1 MISIIGLAFLLI
13 PTQSAHSESFAFL
26 EVSFDSSFA
35 KGGVYEYYGA
45 VVQEKNGSQTRAFTS
60 RPSNGNFKFTV
71 PISEDPWKLYLSI
84 LEPGA
89 EKDGEA
95 FAGRYPQ
102 KNNVG
107 VTALTVK
114 SIKIDKDL
122 ALTVKVPVSQKRIS
136 VKVLDASGS
145 LITDSFS
152 QASLTEKYTFTQS
165 GLSWEL
171 ESRVHA
177 NGETTYSTSG
187 NFQYYFYEGTSFTLK
202 VWDKGRSTEVA
213 TPKSIKVSKDL
224 EVVMCLPLNFP
235 AGVRS
240 LSPDCLQV
248 QMQEEI
254 QALNKAA
261 ADKAASDKAAA
272 DKAASDKAAAD
283 KAASDKAA
291 ADKAASDKAAS
302 DKAATDNA
310 AYENRLMAAKSKYS
324 ALSLEIESLIKKYPS
339 KKSEIELYKKKIAL
353 FERIDQ
359 ANIST
364 VELNLAGIESKLVA
378 MRSIYSKITR
388 TITCTK
394 GTKSLK
400 VFDVNPK
407 CPTGYKK
414 K

>member
-240 LSPDCLQV
+240 FSPDCLQV

-272 DKAASDKAAAD
+272 DKAASDKAAA
-283 KAASDKAA
+283 
-291 ADKAASDKAAS
+291 DKAAS

>member
-1 MISIIGLAFLLI
+1 MSNFRRRATSMISVIGLAFLLI

-45 VVQEKNGSQTRAFTS
+45 VVQEKNGSQTRALTS

-122 ALTVKVPVSQKRIS
+122 ALAVKIPVSHKRIS

-152 QASLTEKYTFTQS
+152 QASLTEKYSFAQS

-177 NGETTYSTSG
+177 NGETTFSTSG
-187 NFQYYFYEGTSFTLK
+187 IFQYYFYEGTSFTLK

-224 EVVMCLPLNFP
+224 EVIMCLPLNFP

-240 LSPDCLQV
+240 LSSDCLQV

-261 ADKAASDKAAA
+261 ADKAASDKAA
-272 DKAASDKAAAD
+272 SDKAAAD
-283 KAASDKAA
+283 N
-291 ADKAASDKAAS
+291 
-302 DKAATDNA
+302 AATDNA
-310 AYENRLMAAKSKYS
+310 AYEIRLMAAKSKYS
-324 ALSLEIESLIKKYPS
+324 ALSLEIERLIKKYPS

-359 ANIST
+359 VNIT
-364 VELNLAGIESKLVA
+364 NVEVNLAGIESKLVA
-378 MRSIYSKITR
+378 MRSIYSKIAR

-394 GTKSLK
+394 GKLTKK
-400 VFDVNPK
+400 VTDVNPK
-407 CPTGYKK
+407 CPAGYKK

>member
-45 VVQEKNGSQTRAFTS
+45 VVQEKNGSQTRALTS

-202 VWDKGRSTEVA
+202 AWDKGRSTEVA

-291 ADKAASDKAAS
+291 ADKAAS